1 MINLTARI
9 LQLLVTSVR
18 QLKIAMKLITEKVND
33 YLLVDIVFLML
44 TLLK

>member
-9 LQLLVTSVR
+9 LLLLVTSVR

-33 YLLVDIVFLML
+33 Y
-44 TLLK
+44 